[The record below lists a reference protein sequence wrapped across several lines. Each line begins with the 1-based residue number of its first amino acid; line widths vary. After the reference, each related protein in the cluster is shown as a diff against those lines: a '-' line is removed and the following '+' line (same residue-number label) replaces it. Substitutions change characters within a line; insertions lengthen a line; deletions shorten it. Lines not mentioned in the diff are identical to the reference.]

1 MPRTPRP
8 RSEAQQ
14 KEHER
19 RQALTALDVSAM
31 RAWAVRYSVGLLGD
45 DKTVLISMHETRV
58 IDRALPM
65 HLRRE
70 SRDWLTREY
79 PESVALQ
86 QRAML
91 Q

>member
-1 MPRTPRP
+1 MPRTPPTRTQ
-8 RSEAQQ
+8 AQQ

-19 RQALTALDVSAM
+19 RQALAALDVPAM
-31 RAWAVRYSVGLLGD
+31 RAWATQYAVGLLGD
-45 DKTVLISMHETRV
+45 DRAVLISMHETRV
-58 IDRALPM
+58 IDPSTPAR
-65 HLRRE
+65 LRRE

-86 QRAML
+86 QRAVL